1 MEPKL
6 NLNYSNQA
14 GNGWLGA
21 GWNLGGLGNV
31 SRCPRTMAQ
40 DGVRGGVN
48 FDLNDRYCLDGQR
61 LILVSGTY
69 GAAGSEY
76 RTERDTF
83 SKITAVGTAGNG
95 VTSFRVKTKAGLTIE
110 YGNTPDSR
118 VEAVKVP
125 GATTAWAEGTVRIWA
140 MNKVVDTNNNYYA
153 VQYVK
158 DSTVGEH
165 YPSKIEYTGNA
176 ANPSLDPLFSIHF
189 ISSIQPRQDV
199 QTAYQ
204 AGAQISIKKRLENIQ
219 TYIGSSMVSD
229 YKIQYVAMS
238 TAAEKSRVSN
248 IVLINASGQQTTQFD
263 YSSNGNLSFSEP
275 QRWTSSFNA
284 STWNA
289 TKNFRSYADMN
300 GDGLLDVVGIADD
313 GIYIGVN
320 SGNGSFAPQLWTTAF
335 NAAGWNAATNTRFFV
350 DVTGDGLPDVVGI
363 GDIAIYVGVNTGN
376 SFLPPQ
382 PWTTAFNA
390 SSWNVTTNPRSL
402 VDMNGDG
409 LPDMVGIA
417 SDGVYIG
424 INTGTSFLPPQ
435 RWTTEF
441 NAAGWNAATNTR
453 FFVDVTGDGLPD
465 VVGIGDIAIYV
476 GVNTGN
482 SFLPPQPWTTAFNAV
497 GWSATV
503 NPRTLVDV
511 NGDGLPDMVGIA
523 SDGIYVGL
531 STVKTPNMLTSVAN
545 SINASTS
552 VSYARLEAY
561 TQDRGTH
568 RATFPMMDIQSPMH
582 VVGSVVLSNG
592 STGVVSTK
600 FTYGGLKA
608 EAGTGRGMLGF
619 RWVQSQQAETGL
631 TSYTEYLQSWPY
643 TGLPKLVKKGISG
656 GGNNGILRQVA
667 STYGCS
673 NISSEN
679 STLCAME
686 TGNRYFVFTKQS
698 VESSWDYNGTSLPV
712 VTTTTDYDNW
722 GNATKV
728 DVSTDDGFKK
738 STINSYSNDSTNWYL
753 GRLLTATVTST
764 SP

>member
-1 MEPKL
+1 
-6 NLNYSNQA
+6 
-14 GNGWLGA
+14 
-21 GWNLGGLGNV
+21 
-31 SRCPRTMAQ
+31 
-40 DGVRGGVN
+40 
-48 FDLNDRYCLDGQR
+48 
-61 LILVSGTY
+61 
-69 GAAGSEY
+69 
-76 RTERDTF
+76 
-83 SKITAVGTAGNG
+83 
-95 VTSFRVKTKAGLTIE
+95 
-110 YGNTPDSR
+110 
-118 VEAVKVP
+118 
-125 GATTAWAEGTVRIWA
+125 
-140 MNKVVDTNNNYYA
+140 
-153 VQYVK
+153 
-158 DSTVGEH
+158 
-165 YPSKIEYTGNA
+165 
-176 ANPSLDPLFSIHF
+176 
-189 ISSIQPRQDV
+189 
-199 QTAYQ
+199 
-204 AGAQISIKKRLENIQ
+204 
-219 TYIGSSMVSD
+219 
-229 YKIQYVAMS
+229 
-238 TAAEKSRVSN
+238 
-248 IVLINASGQQTTQFD
+248 
-263 YSSNGNLSFSEP
+263 
-275 QRWTSSFNA
+275 
-284 STWNA
+284 
-289 TKNFRSYADMN
+289 
-300 GDGLLDVVGIADD
+300 
-313 GIYIGVN
+313 
-320 SGNGSFAPQLWTTAF
+320 
-335 NAAGWNAATNTRFFV
+335 
-350 DVTGDGLPDVVGI
+350 
-363 GDIAIYVGVNTGN
+363 
-376 SFLPPQ
+376 
-382 PWTTAFNA
+382 
-390 SSWNVTTNPRSL
+390 
-402 VDMNGDG
+402 MNGDG